1 MTLAVGVGMLATPSA
16 HAATALAQYDQPK
29 YASGFTH
36 FDYAD
41 PDAPSNGVLSFEN
54 YNEFQSYD
62 SLNPFLVRGAPAP
75 DIQNLM
81 FDTLMQRSWDE
92 LASEYPLI
100 ADSVEVAADRS
111 SATFH
116 INPAARFSNGDP
128 ITAADVKYSFDTL
141 TSPQASPLFNAQ
153 FSVIKNA
160 VVVNQSTIRFEFRR
174 AERDAPLIAGDLP
187 IFSRKWGMKPD
198 GSRIAFDQLSN
209 LEAFKAGD
217 ADVHVEDSA
226 TQWARKYVGKNF
238 RNGMLKQTNFPDGP
252 AQMQGMLFNLRKP
265 MFQDVRVRHALSL
278 AFDYDWMNRMMF
290 YGQYLRL
297 HSYFE
302 ASPFGATGMPGEKE
316 LKLLEP
322 WRASL
327 PPEVFGPMIK
337 QPTTLPP
344 DSLRGNLREA
354 RDLLAQAGWHYRDGA
369 LRNAAGEPMNIEILD
384 DQPGMDRVILP
395 YTQAL
400 ATLGISA
407 HLREIDSALYQKRL
421 DNFDYD
427 MTTWLYSPVT
437 IPGAELARRFGSAAA
452 SEVGSENYPGVR
464 SPVVDALVKA
474 VQAANTLDDLEA
486 ATRALDRVLM
496 NEYYLVTEYY
506 APNARIAYK
515 TSLGFPSVV
524 PVSFGAQDWIV
535 DYCLSAQSFSLR
547 HDRLL
552 RGATVSVRSLDHKL
566 AWYRSVRPRRAFAI
580 ALRLP
585 ALGADGSRANGFRRR
600 IGCVDGRGAGLLWRT
615 HRSHRAAVHRNLE
628 FDARPLFA
636 HHIRLDL
643 RACALVAV
651 YPAFNVWMACTFRL
665 RTRGVPAQPLARL
678 REGGANDG
686 PVELADHVAPRAA
699 QQPDA
704 GHHVPAFSHECG
716 HSLAHESRLP
726 RAGRA
731 ATYAEPWRAAAR
743 GKEQSRSVVDLA
755 LGFRGARDYAAV
767 AHVHGRRT
775 A

>member
-1 MTLAVGVGMLATPSA
+1 MRLKKLRLSRLSPHWFGAASALVLAAGAGALYVVPAQ
-16 HAATALAQYDQPK
+16 AATALAQYDQPK
-29 YASGFTH
+29 YSAGFTH

-41 PDAPSNGVLSFEN
+41 PDASSSGVLSFEN
-54 YNEFQSYD
+54 YNDFQSYD

-100 ADSVEVAADRS
+100 ADNVEVAADLS

-128 ITAADVKYSFDTL
+128 ITATDVKYSFDTL

-153 FSVIKNA
+153 FSVIKKT
-160 VVVNQSTIRFEFRR
+160 VVVNPSTIRFEFRR

-187 IFSRKWGMKPD
+187 IFSPKWGMKPD
-198 GSRIAFDQLSN
+198 GTRVPFDQLSN
-209 LEAFKAGD
+209 VPPIASGAYLIAERKNDKQIAYRRNPAYWAVNLPTRRGMYHFERITFKLYLDLYTQLEAFKAGD

-464 SPVVDALVKA
+464 SPAVDALVKA

-515 TSLGFPSVV
+515 TSLGYPSVV

-535 DYCLSAQSFSLR
+535 DF
-547 HDRLL
+547 
-552 RGATVSVRSLDHKL
+552 
-566 AWYRSVRPRRAFAI
+566 WYRKPQSAK
-580 ALRLP
+580 
-585 ALGADGSRANGFRRR
+585 
-600 IGCVDGRGAGLLWRT
+600 
-615 HRSHRAAVHRNLE
+615 
-628 FDARPLFA
+628 
-636 HHIRLDL
+636 
-643 RACALVAV
+643 VAQ
-651 YPAFNVWMACTFRL
+651 T
-665 RTRGVPAQPLARL
+665 AQ
-678 REGGANDG
+678 
-686 PVELADHVAPRAA
+686 
-699 QQPDA
+699 
-704 GHHVPAFSHECG
+704 
-716 HSLAHESRLP
+716 
-726 RAGRA
+726 
-731 ATYAEPWRAAAR
+731 AAA
-743 GKEQSRSVVDLA
+743 
-755 LGFRGARDYAAV
+755 
-767 AHVHGRRT
+767 H
-775 A
+775 

>member
-1 MTLAVGVGMLATPSA
+1 MLAMPPA
-16 HAATALAQYDQPK
+16 QAATALAQYDQPK
-29 YASGFTH
+29 YPPGFTH

-54 YNEFQSYD
+54 YNDFQSYD

-100 ADSVEVAADRS
+100 ADNVAVAADLS

-128 ITAADVKYSFDTL
+128 VTAADVKYSFETL

-153 FSVIKNA
+153 FSVIRNA
-160 VVVNQSTIRFEFRR
+160 VVVNPSTIRFEFRR

-187 IFSRKWGMKPD
+187 IFSPKWGMKSD
-198 GSRIAFDQLSN
+198 GTHIPFDQLSN
-209 LEAFKAGD
+209 VPPIASGAYLISERKNDKQIAYRRNPAYWAVNLPTRRGMYHFERITFKLYLDLYTQLEAFKAGD

-238 RNGMLKQTNFPDGP
+238 RNGMLKQANFPDGP

-265 MFQDVRVRHALSL
+265 MFKDVRVRHALSL

-290 YGQYLRL
+290 YGQYRRL

-302 ASPFGATGMPGEKE
+302 ASQFGATGMPGEKE

-327 PPEVFGPMIK
+327 PPEVFGPMMK

-369 LRNAAGEPMNIEILD
+369 LRNAAGEPLIIEILD

-400 ATLGISA
+400 ATLGINA

-452 SEVGSENYPGVR
+452 LEAGSENYPGVR
-464 SPVVDALVKA
+464 SQAVDALVKA
-474 VQAANTLDDLEA
+474 VQVANTLDDLEA

-535 DYCLSAQSFSLR
+535 DY
-547 HDRLL
+547 
-552 RGATVSVRSLDHKL
+552 
-566 AWYRSVRPRRAFAI
+566 WYRKRQ
-580 ALRLP
+580 
-585 ALGADGSRANGFRRR
+585 
-600 IGCVDGRGAGLLWRT
+600 
-615 HRSHRAAVHRNLE
+615 
-628 FDARPLFA
+628 
-636 HHIRLDL
+636 
-643 RACALVAV
+643 
-651 YPAFNVWMACTFRL
+651 NVQVT
-665 RTRGVPAQPLARL
+665 AQT
-678 REGGANDG
+678 
-686 PVELADHVAPRAA
+686 A
-699 QQPDA
+699 Q
-704 GHHVPAFSHECG
+704 
-716 HSLAHESRLP
+716 
-726 RAGRA
+726 
-731 ATYAEPWRAAAR
+731 
-743 GKEQSRSVVDLA
+743 
-755 LGFRGARDYAAV
+755 AV
-767 AHVHGRRT
+767 AH
-775 A
+775 

>member
-1 MTLAVGVGMLATPSA
+1 MAVGVGALAGVPA
-16 HAATALAQYDQPK
+16 RAATALAQYDQPK
-29 YASGFTH
+29 YPAGFTH

-54 YNEFQSYD
+54 YNEYQSYD

-75 DIQNLM
+75 DIQNLL

-100 ADSVEVAADRS
+100 ADRVDVAADLA

-128 ITAADVKYSFDTL
+128 ITATDVKYSFDTL

-153 FSVIKNA
+153 FSVIKKA
-160 VVVNQSTIRFEFRR
+160 VVVNASTIRFEFRR

-187 IFSRKWGMKPD
+187 IFSPKWGMKPD
-198 GSRIAFDQLSN
+198 GTRVPFDQLSN
-209 LEAFKAGD
+209 EPPIASGAYLIAERKNDKQIAYRRNPAYWAVNLPTRRGMYRFERITFKLYLDLYTQLEAFKAGD

-238 RNGMLKQTNFPDGP
+238 RNGTLKQTNFPDGP

-302 ASPFGATGMPGEKE
+302 ASPFGATGTPGEKE

-437 IPGAELARRFGSAAA
+437 IPGAELERRFGSAAA
-452 SEVGSENYPGVR
+452 SQVGSENYPGVR
-464 SPVVDALVKA
+464 SPAVDALVKA

-486 ATRALDRVLM
+486 ATRALDRVLL

-506 APNARIAYK
+506 PPNARIAYK
-515 TSLGFPSVV
+515 TSLGYPSVV
-524 PVSFGAQDWIV
+524 PVSFGSQDWII
-535 DYCLSAQSFSLR
+535 DY
-547 HDRLL
+547 
-552 RGATVSVRSLDHKL
+552 
-566 AWYRSVRPRRAFAI
+566 WYRKPQNAQVA
-580 ALRLP
+580 
-585 ALGADGSRANGFRRR
+585 
-600 IGCVDGRGAGLLWRT
+600 RT
-615 HRSHRAAVHRNLE
+615 
-628 FDARPLFA
+628 
-636 HHIRLDL
+636 
-643 RACALVAV
+643 
-651 YPAFNVWMACTFRL
+651 
-665 RTRGVPAQPLARL
+665 AQ
-678 REGGANDG
+678 
-686 PVELADHVAPRAA
+686 
-699 QQPDA
+699 
-704 GHHVPAFSHECG
+704 
-716 HSLAHESRLP
+716 
-726 RAGRA
+726 
-731 ATYAEPWRAAAR
+731 AAA
-743 GKEQSRSVVDLA
+743 
-755 LGFRGARDYAAV
+755 
-767 AHVHGRRT
+767 H
-775 A
+775 

>member
-1 MTLAVGVGMLATPSA
+1 MAVGVGALAGVPA
-16 HAATALAQYDQPK
+16 RAATALAQYDQPK
-29 YASGFTH
+29 YPAGFTH

-54 YNEFQSYD
+54 YNEYQSYD

-100 ADSVEVAADRS
+100 ADRVDVAADQA

-128 ITAADVKYSFDTL
+128 ITATDVKYSFDTL

-153 FSVIKNA
+153 FSVIKKA
-160 VVVNQSTIRFEFRR
+160 VVVSASTIRFEFRR

-187 IFSRKWGMKPD
+187 IFSPKWGMKPD
-198 GSRIAFDQLSN
+198 GTRVPFDQLSN
-209 LEAFKAGD
+209 EPPIASGAYLIAERKNDKQIAYRRNPAYWAVNLPTRRGMHHFERITFKLYLDLYTQLEAFKAGD

-238 RNGMLKQTNFPDGP
+238 RNGTLKQTNFPDGP

-302 ASPFGATGMPGEKE
+302 ASPFGATGTPGEKE

-437 IPGAELARRFGSAAA
+437 IPGAELERRFGSAAA
-452 SEVGSENYPGVR
+452 SQVGSENYPGVR
-464 SPVVDALVKA
+464 SPAVDALVKA

-486 ATRALDRVLM
+486 ATRALDRVLL

-506 APNARIAYK
+506 PPNARIAYK
-515 TSLGFPSVV
+515 TSLGYPSVV
-524 PVSFGAQDWIV
+524 PVSFGSQDWII
-535 DYCLSAQSFSLR
+535 DY
-547 HDRLL
+547 
-552 RGATVSVRSLDHKL
+552 
-566 AWYRSVRPRRAFAI
+566 WYRKPQNAQ
-580 ALRLP
+580 
-585 ALGADGSRANGFRRR
+585 
-600 IGCVDGRGAGLLWRT
+600 
-615 HRSHRAAVHRNLE
+615 
-628 FDARPLFA
+628 
-636 HHIRLDL
+636 
-643 RACALVAV
+643 VA
-651 YPAFNVWMACTFRL
+651 
-665 RTRGVPAQPLARL
+665 
-678 REGGANDG
+678 
-686 PVELADHVAPRAA
+686 
-699 QQPDA
+699 
-704 GHHVPAFSHECG
+704 
-716 HSLAHESRLP
+716 
-726 RAGRA
+726 
-731 ATYAEPWRAAAR
+731 
-743 GKEQSRSVVDLA
+743 
-755 LGFRGARDYAAV
+755 
-767 AHVHGRRT
+767 RT
-775 A
+775 AQATAH